1 MFFSRAI
8 GKFLP
13 VPRSDG
19 GIPSRSARLQRPGRC
34 LFQGQIARYGEPARR
49 VPARRLSF
57 GNRGRSVMAR
67 LKAFVVFAALVLAL
81 GLGLA
86 AGARAGEP
94 GGDKTIFVASNGW
107 HTGIVI
113 ARADLPPGA
122 IPETADFPNALYFE
136 FGWGNREYYP
146 APDKTIGMTLRAIT
160 PSDAVVH
167 LAGLPRDPREVF
179 PTAEFVAAR
188 VSPEGFR
195 RLVAF
200 LNASFQRGTAPRVG
214 ASHKGLYAFSAFYPG
229 TGTFHLF
236 YTCNTWVAD
245 GLARAGLPVSVAGV
259 QQAHEVMRQLR
270 GLAR

>member
-1 MFFSRAI
+1 M
-8 GKFLP
+8 P
-13 VPRSDG
+13 VTKADG
-19 GIPSRSARLQRPGRC
+19 GIPSRSPRLQRPAATARFRHNFGRAVSD
-34 LFQGQIARYGEPARR
+34 IPAAARSTFVRR
-49 VPARRLSF
+49 DPI
-57 GNRGRSVMAR
+57 GNRGRHPMAR
-67 LKAFVVFAALVLAL
+67 ARILRFLATL
-81 GLGLA
+81 LLALGLA

-107 HTGIVI
+107 HTGIII

-122 IPETADFPNALYFE
+122 IPETADFPNARYFE

-146 APDKTIGMTLRAIT
+146 APDKTIGMTLRAIV
-160 PSDAVVH
+160 PGDAVVH
-167 LAGLPRDPREVF
+167 LAGLPGDPRVVF

-188 VSPEGFR
+188 VSADGFR

-200 LNASFQRGTAPRVG
+200 INEGFQRSGAPRIG

-245 GLARAGLPVSVAGV
+245 GLARAGLPVRAAGV
-259 QQAHEVMRQLR
+259 QMAHEVMRQLR
-270 GLAR
+270 DLAR